1 MNLSFRGPLN
11 SLIGTLLSASA
22 AVAGL
27 GLTACNGAVGAG
39 NAPQTLV
46 IAAPSTVLQ
55 LTTLQMYQC
64 LTSGLRALLY
74 FTNGTVGDYT
84 ARVVWSTS
92 NPGAVQVSNGDIP
105 IAGTSS
111 FYPSGT
117 LVPTGAGNAV
127 ITADYFGIQSALS
140 IGVDTPQDINVKAIF
155 NGTYIPLTKLNI
167 STVSSTP
174 HFSLAAGSTV
184 QLAVT
189 AKLSGVETDIT
200 KFATLGFQNPSASDS
215 NIATINATTALLTAV
230 ADSGGTGPLVP
241 EATFPP
247 CDLTSITNTANITP
261 FQVYPAV
268 SLNLVPQFPPADP
281 TNPPSTTNAVPPLVV
296 GNSER
301 FVVAATLPN
310 GDVQDV
316 SANSTLTSQNTTAAI
331 FGGTTGVNNLLTA
344 LVGNNA
350 TTIFA
355 VFTGAGTNLTSN
367 SYSVSTL
374 TATLNA
380 LTTCY
385 TDIYTVIQSCPSP
398 PQTTPAT
405 VQAGTLT
412 PVQFHAFGNY
422 GNLGVDGSTGA
433 FTQEIT
439 RITNWSIL
447 ANVPGNSTTVA
458 TISNAAANAGQ
469 ALGVNQGSVNINAIA
484 TAASGTELQQITQL
498 VVTPQSQ
505 Q

>member
-11 SLIGTLLSASA
+11 SLMVTLLSAAA

-27 GLTACNGAVGAG
+27 GLSACKGAVGSG

-46 IAAPSTVLQ
+46 IAAPNTITQ

-74 FTNGTVGDYT
+74 FTNGSVGDYT

-140 IGVDTPQDINVKAIF
+140 IGVDTPQDINLKAIY
-155 NGTYIPLTKLNI
+155 NGAYIPLAKLNL
-167 STVSSTP
+167 STVSTTQ
-174 HFSLAAGSTV
+174 HFSMAAGSTV
-184 QLAVT
+184 QLAAT

-215 NIATINATTALLTAV
+215 NIATINPTTAVLTAV

-261 FQVYPAV
+261 FQVYPAT
-268 SLNLVPQFPPADP
+268 SLSLVPQFPPTDP
-281 TNPPSTTNAVPPLVV
+281 TNPPSVTNPVPPLVV

-301 FVVAATLPN
+301 FIVAATLAN

-316 SANSTLTSQNTTAAI
+316 STNSTLTSQNTAAAI

-344 LVGNNA
+344 LVGNNS

-367 SYSVSTL
+367 SYGVGTL
-374 TATLNA
+374 TATLNS

-385 TDIYTVIQSCPSP
+385 TDIYTQIQSCPT
-398 PQTTPAT
+398 QTAPAT

-412 PVQFHAFGNY
+412 PVQFHAFGDY
-422 GNLGVDGSTGA
+422 GNLGVNGSTGA

-447 ANVPGNSTTVA
+447 TNVPGNTTTVA

-484 TAASGTELQQITQL
+484 TAASGTQLQQITQL
-498 VVTPQSQ
+498 VVTPLSQ